1 MKTTQELIKFGAKLN
16 IIDEDGY
23 NVLYYCVV
31 EGHIDVINELLS
43 YYQKAFSSSKLTSDS
58 ANSTN
63 STNSTSMSILGN
75 DKDMDSGEE
84 EEEGVLAITT
94 TPTTAT
100 ATADVDVS
108 SLNENSSNNNN
119 VDSIPDL
126 QLPPPI
132 LPLRRYGHNFWNKS
146 FN

>member
-1 MKTTQELIKFGAKLN
+1 MIKFGAKLN

-84 EEEGVLAITT
+84 EEEG
-94 TPTTAT
+94 
-100 ATADVDVS
+100 
-108 SLNENSSNNNN
+108 
-119 VDSIPDL
+119 
-126 QLPPPI
+126 
-132 LPLRRYGHNFWNKS
+132 FWL
-146 FN
+146 